1 MLHRQALLIIVSVLA
16 AALIGLAVLYL
27 RVVDPYL
34 TVRTLSVEGVA
45 QTESLREVQSAV
57 EESLDG
63 NLLTADIAAVRN
75 AVEKL
80 GWIKSAEVSRIWP
93 DGIRVKVTR
102 YRVVGIWDD
111 GRLVSSDGVLYVG
124 RDESIDVLGL
134 LPHFMGDPSYARE
147 AVSYLPQFDRVVA
160 RIGARVKSINV
171 TFRGS
176 WSVTFES
183 DKVPPV
189 TVELG
194 RVRTGVAPV
203 AVLAGVIDNFE
214 RTCRMMRGIPERIDA
229 RYPNAFAV
237 KIPSEG
243 ARERWERSPRIR

>member
-111 GRLVSSDGVLYVG
+111 GRLVSSDGSAH
-124 RDESIDVLGL
+124 RES
-134 LPHFMGDPSYARE
+134 AR
-147 AVSYLPQFDRVVA
+147 S
-160 RIGARVKSINV
+160 
-171 TFRGS
+171 
-176 WSVTFES
+176 
-183 DKVPPV
+183 
-189 TVELG
+189 
-194 RVRTGVAPV
+194 
-203 AVLAGVIDNFE
+203 
-214 RTCRMMRGIPERIDA
+214 
-229 RYPNAFAV
+229 
-237 KIPSEG
+237 
-243 ARERWERSPRIR
+243 